1 MRAVGGTQAAIRSS
15 YAAAS
20 AGSNESAS
28 DSTITRKNSP
38 GCSSPNDRTTA
49 AGSRSPRR
57 IAFSASLHE
66 ILADN
71 RFQLLNSGLGHE
83 RFVGDQRMLQR
94 RTALAGSLGRHRFH
108 RVRNYPAGMRGILL
122 EHTDDVRHLHRVV
135 FFMPAIVIGNH
146 RDGHV
151 A

>member
-38 GCSSPNDRTTA
+38 GCSSPNDRTAA

-57 IAFSASLHE
+57 MAASASLHE

-71 RFQLLNSGLGHE
+71 RFQLLDGVRGHE
-83 RFVGDQRMLQR
+83 RLVRDQRVLQR
-94 RTALAGSLGRHRFH
+94 RAALATPIRGHRLH
-108 RVRNYPAGMRGILL
+108 RPRDHLTGMRGILL
-122 EHTDDVRHLHRVV
+122 KYPDDIRHLHG
-135 FFMPAIVIGNH
+135 IV
-146 RDGHV
+146 
-151 A
+151 